1 MTTTGVDSITDII
14 MAIWSIC
21 RDRRMLRVMR
31 TATHHNKNA
40 AIERVRS
47 TAEQAGIIWL
57 QTLSCWH
64 GRVTGIL

>member
-1 MTTTGVDSITDII
+1 MTTTGVDTITDT

-47 TAEQAGIIWL
+47 TAEQAGITWPR
-57 QTLSCWH
+57 TLSYWH
-64 GRVTGIL
+64 GRAMGIL